1 MKGVGKTTLVQKICI
16 IAGALSNTLFI
27 TYFDISSNTLD
38 PVDILNEALRFEGD
52 SAQFEDIRD
61 HLDYIRNTKGKKLL
75 TVIDEAH
82 KYYVK
87 RTDSLSKQEFST
99 QIVRQLYELGIARGS
114 CCILCGSSSKLV
126 DLALQR

>member
-87 RTDSLSKQEFST
+87 RRLTPYPSKNSP
-99 QIVRQLYELGIARGS
+99 RK
-114 CCILCGSSSKLV
+114 LCVNSMS
-126 DLALQR
+126 